1 MSQKYIK
8 RQNKN
13 SHNVA
18 FGKYYA
24 TAVYDSHFIGTE
36 ELADFIQRQ
45 ASVKKSDIKA
55 VLQELGEAMKHF
67 FELGQKIKLDGI
79 GIMKVGFSSI
89 GVNKVED
96 CTSATITTR
105 RVLFQPETER
115 VVVGQEK
122 KKDGTVKQKYVN
134 AITLLKDVVFEET
147 HDNSMNVESEES
159 PAGGSG
165 NSENSGSGSGPAE
178 SAENAEN
185 GSGNSGSGNS
195 ENSGNGE
202 NTENSGSG
210 SGSNTNA
217 TPHSDQGSEND
228 SNGTNSVAA
237 PVISGVSPFEE
248 TSQVS
253 ISGPDGATI
262 YYSENGDDPDSNDT
276 LYTQP
281 FTIDETTTIKAVA
294 IKDGVSSEVTTK
306 VFTKGTGGSGGF
318 ETGS

>member
-122 KKDGTVKQKYVN
+122 KADGTVKQKYVN

-185 GSGNSGSGNS
+185 GSGSQ
-195 ENSGNGE
+195 
-202 NTENSGSG
+202 SGSG
-210 SGSNTNA
+210 SSN
-217 TPHSDQGSEND
+217 
-228 SNGTNSVAA
+228 TNSVAA
-237 PVISGVSPFEE
+237 PTISGVSPFEE

-262 YYSENGDDPDSNDT
+262 YYSENGDDPDANDT

-281 FTIDETTTIKAVA
+281 FTIDETTTIKAIA
-294 IKDGVSSEVTTK
+294 IKDGVSSQVTTT

-318 ETGS
+318 ETGA